1 MIRYRAKL
9 LFDKGISADC
19 GEGDAATAAKL
30 FLRHFWRNEDLRSPR
45 HGPHVPR
52 ARGSDEYRLG
62 MKAGRQTTLR
72 RPTAV
77 SGIGVHS
84 GAPATLT
91 MLPAEADTGIVFVR
105 CGAGGNPDRE
115 IVANVRAV
123 TATEFATVLGDA
135 TGPLCSTAEHVLAA
149 LSGLG
154 VDNAIIEIDGP
165 EVPIMDGS
173 AAPFV
178 EAIDEAGLITLPVP
192 RRYIRILKP
201 VRFASGD
208 SYGELRPHP
217 QGFRIE
223 LEIDFAHPLIGR
235 QELAFDIDP
244 ATFRRELARA
254 RTFGFMRDVAKLW
267 SAGYALGASFENTL
281 VVNEDRLLNPDGLR
295 FADEFA
301 RHKALDAIGDLALA
315 GAPLLGAYRSVRG
328 GHKLNHAVLSALM
341 ADPSAWV
348 LVDGPEIRPEI
359 RPETRPEARHEA
371 PRRALRGHADL
382 AIGLVAPAYGPD
394 VS

>member
-1 MIRYRAKL
+1 
-9 LFDKGISADC
+9 
-19 GEGDAATAAKL
+19 
-30 FLRHFWRNEDLRSPR
+30 
-45 HGPHVPR
+45 
-52 ARGSDEYRLG
+52 

-72 RPTAV
+72 QQTAV
-77 SGIGVHS
+77 SGVGVHS
-84 GAPATLT
+84 GSPATLT
-91 MLPAEADTGIVFVR
+91 MLPAEADTGILFVR
-105 CGAGGNPDRE
+105 CGVGGEPDRE

-135 TGPLCSTAEHVLAA
+135 AGPLCATAEHVLAA

-178 EAIDEAGLITLPVP
+178 EAIDRVGLVTLPVP

-201 VRFASGD
+201 VRVAQGD

-223 LEIDFAHPLIGR
+223 LEIDFDHPLIGH
-235 QELAFDIDP
+235 QELAHDIDP
-244 ATFRRELARA
+244 STFRRELARA

-267 SAGYALGASFENTL
+267 SAGYALGASLENSL
-281 VVNEDRLLNPDGLR
+281 VVKDDRLLNPDGLR

-315 GAPLLGAYRSVRG
+315 GAPLLGAYRTVRG

-348 LVDGPEIRPEI
+348 LVEGPELRPEL
-359 RPETRPEARHEA
+359 RPETRQESRHEA
-371 PRRALRGHADL
+371 PRRAIRGHADL
-382 AIGLVAPAYGPD
+382 ATGLVAPAYGPD

>member
-1 MIRYRAKL
+1 
-9 LFDKGISADC
+9 
-19 GEGDAATAAKL
+19 
-30 FLRHFWRNEDLRSPR
+30 
-45 HGPHVPR
+45 
-52 ARGSDEYRLG
+52 

-72 RPTAV
+72 HQTAV

-84 GAPATLT
+84 GSPATLT
-91 MLPAEADTGIVFVR
+91 MMPAEADTGIVFVR
-105 CGAGGNPDRE
+105 CGVDGEPDRE
-115 IVANVRAV
+115 IAANVRAV
-123 TATEFATVLGDA
+123 TATEFATVLGDLA
-135 TGPLCSTAEHVLAA
+135 GPLCSTAEHVLAA

-154 VDNAIIEIDGP
+154 VDNAVIEIDGP
-165 EVPIMDGS
+165 EVPIWDGS

-217 QGFRIE
+217 QGFRVE

-235 QELAFDIDP
+235 QELDLDMEP

-267 SAGYALGASFENTL
+267 SAGYALGASFENPL
-281 VVNEDRLLNPDGLR
+281 VVNDDRLLNPDGVR

-359 RPETRPEARHEA
+359 RPEARQETRHEA